1 MQPIVVIYL
10 LWVMW
15 FLTWLAAAMGTHWP
29 RRKLSGPQNFVYR
42 LTALVATFLLFTI
55 TPWPGLDVQYRF
67 WERAL
72 DENLSWLLVGIAF
85 AGLCFA
91 WWSTVHRMTVRRR
104 HREIVDNGPYAIVR
118 QPIYVGL
125 IIAAFATAVMFGRPS
140 SLSGALL
147 FTIAFVVKILIEEQ
161 ALCADS
167 NAYDDYIGR
176 VPMLVP
182 FFPTRD
188 GSVHHAKADRTMI
201 EPTPLRMSSVEP
213 VSETVVESVDDND
226 EKLFSEVIAEPV
238 AAPTDQSEKP
248 AITIQDS
255 KLGNDLGLSPA
266 TPKAVQLSL
275 LLDTQD
281 VGNERPALSDA
292 TTKD

>member
-29 RRKLSGPQNFVYR
+29 RRKLSGPQNFIYR
-42 LTALVATFLLFTI
+42 LTTLAATFLLFTI

-72 DENLSWLLVGIAF
+72 DESLSWLLVGIAF
-85 AGLCFA
+85 AGLCLA
-91 WWSTVHRMTVRRR
+91 WWSTVHRIVQR
-104 HREIVDNGPYAIVR
+104 HREIVDNGPYGIVR
-118 QPIYVGL
+118 HPIYLGL
-125 IIAAFATAVMFGRPS
+125 IIAVFATAVMFGRPS

-147 FTIAFVVKILIEEQ
+147 FTIAFVVKILIEERV
-161 ALCADS
+161 LCEDS
-167 NAYDDYIGR
+167 YAYDDYIGR

-188 GSVHHAKADRTMI
+188 RSVRHAKADRTMI

-213 VSETVVESVDDND
+213 VAETTVESVADND
-226 EKLFSEVIAEPV
+226 EELFSEAEPV
-238 AAPTDQSEKP
+238 ATPTDQSEKP
-248 AITIQDS
+248 TVTIEDS
-255 KLGNDLGLSPA
+255 ELGNDLGLSPVA
-266 TPKAVQLSL
+266 PKAVQLSL
-275 LLDTQD
+275 LLDVQD
-281 VGNERPALSDA
+281 DGGDRPALSDA